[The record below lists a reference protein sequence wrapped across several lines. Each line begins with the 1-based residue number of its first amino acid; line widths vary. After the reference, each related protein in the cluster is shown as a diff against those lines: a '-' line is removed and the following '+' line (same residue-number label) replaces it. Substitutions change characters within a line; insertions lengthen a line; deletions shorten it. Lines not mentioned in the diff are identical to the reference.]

1 MASEGDVDHC
11 VKAYMH
17 VLYYFGSFVLML
29 RGRYTLS
36 NETRQFNVWD
46 AVVNASYSVP

>member
-1 MASEGDVDHC
+1 M
-11 VKAYMH
+11 
-17 VLYYFGSFVLML
+17 LML

-36 NETRQFNVWD
+36 SATGQFNVWD